1 MYIDGEVKGIG
12 GVGIKVTEEMFVKMI
27 DADWFSDY
35 LEPSDDACGCLKE
48 AAEIIGCKLEVGGNT
63 ANDGKLRYYLL
74 VDSDTLF
81 GCVEKSAEFLG
92 KLNDIGINVAS
103 KDLKIISDFVIY

>member
-1 MYIDGEVKGIG
+1 MDTEVKGIG

-27 DADWFSDY
+27 DADWFSDD
-35 LEPSDDACGCLKE
+35 LEPSDDACECLNE
-48 AAEIIGCKLEVGGNT
+48 AAGIIGCKLEVGGNT
-63 ANDGKLRYYLL
+63 ANDGTSCCYLL
-74 VDSDTLF
+74 LDSDTLF

-92 KLNDIGINVAS
+92 KLNDIGINVTS

>member
-1 MYIDGEVKGIG
+1 MSMQVKGIG
-12 GVGIKVTEEMFVKMI
+12 GVGIKVTEEMFAKMI
-27 DADWFSDY
+27 DADWFSDD
-35 LEPSDDACGCLKE
+35 LEPSDDACECLEE
-48 AAEIIGCKLEVGGNT
+48 AAEIIGCRLGFGDNA
-63 ANDGKLRYYLL
+63 ANDGELRCYLL

-92 KLNDIGINVAS
+92 KLNDIGINVTS

>member
-1 MYIDGEVKGIG
+1 MDMQVKGIG
-12 GVGIKVTEEMFVKMI
+12 GVGIKVTEEMFAKMI
-27 DADWFSDY
+27 DADWFSDD
-35 LEPSDDACGCLKE
+35 LEPSDDACECLEE
-48 AAEIIGCKLEVGGNT
+48 AAEIIGCKLEVGGDSVNE
-63 ANDGKLRYYLL
+63 GESRYYLL

-92 KLNDIGINVAS
+92 KLNEIGINVTS